1 MQGVVAGE
9 KPISEHQDGERGERG
24 ASCKD
29 QRTILVVT
37 RKGHMDEP
45 VMDYALNVA
54 DRLGYG
60 ILAAY
65 VNTLPKFRDG
75 GERNRRFAAAASES
89 AALFKDRAR
98 QRGILFESG
107 EEAGKAGD
115 AVSRLCHAAK
125 RVEFVVIDKGIRR
138 EEVAS
143 KSPAPVFSVIYAKP
157 ELTRRKESL
166 CGQQRN
172 IGEYAMSGK
181 SRKRHVARTFIF
193 GAMAIGLYAAVF
205 SNSAAIMSYFTKGGA
220 YALLPVATVF
230 LFSYI
235 HGSFT
240 SSFWSAL
247 GIENSKTVGQKA
259 PRKSGEAVTADRARK
274 DARPRAQVN
283 A

>member
-1 MQGVVAGE
+1 MQGVGAGDN
-9 KPISEHQDGERGERG
+9 PDGPVREGG
-24 ASCKD
+24 KTACGSCKKEH
-29 QRTILVVT
+29 RTILVVT

-75 GERNRRFAAAASES
+75 GERNRRFAAAAGES
-89 AALFKDRAR
+89 SALFQARANE
-98 QRGILFESG
+98 RGIEFESV

-115 AVSRLCHAAK
+115 VVSRLCHAAK

-157 ELTRRKESL
+157 ELGRGRESL

-181 SRKRHVARTFIF
+181 SRKRHVARTFVF
-193 GAMAIGLYAAVF
+193 GALAVGLYAAVF
-205 SNSAAIMSYFTKGGA
+205 SNSAAIMSYFTKGGV

-230 LFSYI
+230 VFSYI

-247 GIENSKTVGQKA
+247 GIENSKSVAQK
-259 PRKSGEAVTADRARK
+259 KSSEAVTSDRAKK